1 LENEIKMTEILKS
14 DWQETNVEL
23 FKYLDGYKILEVDKD
38 IGSVDFLAEQKD
50 KKNLLR
56 VVVGDKFFAS
66 NANAK
71 TINETLKLVD
81 EEKYDKAIVM
91 ANEFTS
97 SSIDRIRNDDRL
109 KRISPNDSYFST
121 MEVLMAIQELTKQ
134 HCTSSCGNLPTKKED
149 CKGLVNGNYNC
160 EVRRISDDA
169 DFHARLNWLHLVRN
183 DFLRLLE
190 VPL

>member
-1 LENEIKMTEILKS
+1 LENVVKMTELLKS

-23 FKYLDGYKILEVDKD
+23 FKHIDGYEILEVDKE
-38 IGSVDFLAEQKD
+38 IGSVDFLAEQDD
-50 KKNLLR
+50 KKKLLR

-66 NANAK
+66 GANVK
-71 TINETLKLVD
+71 TIDETIRVVD
-81 EEKYDKAIVM
+81 EEKYDKAFVM

-109 KRISPNDSYFST
+109 KMISPNDSYFST
-121 MEVLMAIQELTKQ
+121 MEVLIAIQELTKQ
-134 HCTSSCGNLPTKKED
+134 HCISSCGSLPSKKED
-149 CKGLVNGNYNC
+149 CKGFVDGKYNC